1 MTGFQECR
9 RSSNAASRATTAERL
24 IVQGLKRFGGNHCET
39 SALKRVLDHH
49 GLSSSEEMLL
59 GLGGGVGF
67 IYWYMK
73 LVRLLL
79 TL

>member
-1 MTGFQECR
+1 M
-9 RSSNAASRATTAERL
+9 AERL
-24 IVQGLKRFGGNHCET
+24 IVQGLKQFGGNHCET

-49 GLSSSEEMLL
+49 GLSLSEEMLL

-73 LVRLLL
+73 LIRLLL
-79 TL
+79 TP